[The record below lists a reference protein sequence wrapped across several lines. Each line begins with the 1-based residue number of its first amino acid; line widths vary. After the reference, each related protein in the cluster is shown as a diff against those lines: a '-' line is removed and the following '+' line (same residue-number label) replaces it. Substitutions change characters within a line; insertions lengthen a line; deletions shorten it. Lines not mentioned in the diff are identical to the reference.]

1 MKSFYPSMRRPQVTG
16 QCDQPSTP
24 ALQLSLGVVN
34 GLLSDMR
41 PRPATSCSCHPHE
54 SVIQPVRLG
63 VLYWLRIPPY
73 THLHK
78 HHPPPTASIVAD
90 ANCSNWAHESEH
102 WSERLTICLITSS
115 SSNERRN
122 SKVAVTIAP
131 KTATGEAHA
140 IPEGRIQ
147 VEQPAGRAAGG
158 SPAHL
163 SGASH
168 RSGRTL
174 VDLLTK

>member
-1 MKSFYPSMRRPQVTG
+1 MRRPQVTG

-54 SVIQPVRLG
+54 SVIQPLRLG
-63 VLYWLRIPPY
+63 LLDWLRIPPY

-102 WSERLTICLITSS
+102 WSERLTICIITSS
-115 SSNERRN
+115 PSNERFN
-122 SKVAVTIAP
+122 SRVAVSIAP
-131 KTATGEAHA
+131 KIATGEAHA
-140 IPEGRIQ
+140 IPKAGFRWSGPLEG
-147 VEQPAGRAAGG
+147 AAGG

-163 SGASH
+163 SGASR